1 VTVRAQPAGVPVLR
15 RTAKGAL
22 RRARDTR
29 AVRLPVPVRG
39 HFAGGGVDTNSIS
52 MSFQAE

>member
-1 VTVRAQPAGVPVLR
+1 MQPTGVPVLR

-29 AVRLPVPVRG
+29 FVRLTCG
-39 HFAGGGVDTNSIS
+39 HFAGGGVGTNSIS